1 MHSYPL
7 VFSIAVC
14 GQDGH
19 GVPGGWRRI
28 LYSTTGGQM
37 ANAPFIPLHRAIHS
51 SIKPFA
57 MQIQL
62 SEADVQRLALVR
74 ETIMKNLRY
83 HYTIPTLA
91 QTAGINEFKL
101 KTGFKALYGQPVF
114 DFLTEQ
120 RMRMAMELMESN
132 NYSIGE
138 IAHRCGYNHPT
149 NFCAAFRRRYHIRP
163 SDYRKNI
170 PEQIKSAV

>member
-1 MHSYPL
+1 
-7 VFSIAVC
+7 
-14 GQDGH
+14 
-19 GVPGGWRRI
+19 
-28 LYSTTGGQM
+28 
-37 ANAPFIPLHRAIHS
+37 
-51 SIKPFA
+51 
-57 MQIQL
+57 MQVQL

-74 ETIMKNLRY
+74 ETILKNLRY
-83 HYTIPTLA
+83 HYTIPCLA

-114 DFLTEQ
+114 DFLTEN
-120 RMRMAMELMESN
+120 RMKMAMELMESN

-163 SDYRKNI
+163 SDYRKSLTVPVDQPVRSEALYIASIECPLPIGCNGYNT
-170 PEQIKSAV
+170 S

>member
-1 MHSYPL
+1 
-7 VFSIAVC
+7 
-14 GQDGH
+14 
-19 GVPGGWRRI
+19 
-28 LYSTTGGQM
+28 
-37 ANAPFIPLHRAIHS
+37 
-51 SIKPFA
+51 

-62 SEADVQRLALVR
+62 TEADVQRLALVR
-74 ETIMKNLRY
+74 ETILKNLRY

-114 DFLTEQ
+114 DFLTEH
-120 RMRMAMELMESN
+120 RMKMAMELMESN

-163 SDYRKNI
+163 SDYRKSI
-170 PEQIKSAV
+170 PEQIKSVG

>member
-1 MHSYPL
+1 MVLPGECHDQVTIEVVRMYDNP
-7 VFSIAVC
+7 FS
-14 GQDGH
+14 
-19 GVPGGWRRI
+19 
-28 LYSTTGGQM
+28 LSTLTISI
-37 ANAPFIPLHRAIHS
+37 F

-57 MQIQL
+57 MQVQL
-62 SEADVQRLALVR
+62 TDADVQRLALVR
-74 ETIMKNLRY
+74 ETILKNLRY

-120 RMRMAMELMESN
+120 RMKMAMELMESN

-163 SDYRKNI
+163 SDYRRNATDAI
-170 PEQIKSAV
+170 RSAI